1 MGYCKIGKRKMGR
14 LQEKE
19 RFPHDDGETWVVP
32 FIFVSRNFCS
42 MVDISKA
49 QGFGFH
55 HNHPLKR
62 MEVDIFWIF
71 GGGQGQRTMGFFD
84 KSCTPKWDGSIGFVR
99 GNSVLC
105 LSLTFR
111 PKDNI

>member
-1 MGYCKIGKRKMGR
+1 MGR

-42 MVDISKA
+42 TVNISKA

-71 GGGQGQRTMGFFD
+71 GG
-84 KSCTPKWDGSIGFVR
+84 VR
-99 GNSVLC
+99 DREQWV
-105 LSLTFR
+105 SLTKAARQNGMGASVSSVATLFCVFH
-111 PKDNI
+111 